1 MSGSKS
7 LLTDVARIREETRL
21 RRLRWLVVILSV
33 VLAFLVY
40 KAVVGW
46 GPVGFTL
53 PDPMYL
59 MAGLFFFILI
69 FFLVGSSLIA
79 GRSPH
84 VAYRPEQ
91 ISVRMSDVKGVGPV
105 KEDVERSMELLLGAR
120 TFRSTMGGTPRRG
133 VLFEGPPG
141 TGKTMMAK
149 AMAAEAGVPFYFVSG
164 TSFQS
169 MYYGA
174 TARKIRSYFK
184 ALRKAARREGA
195 VIGFIEEID
204 AIAMTRQGMAMTAH
218 PETAAFRAG
227 GTRVEK
233 VVSEGVG
240 GVVNELL
247 VQMQSF
253 DEPTGG
259 QKALS
264 WCVDKVNLLLPAH
277 RAIPRPRPVPVD
289 VLIIAATNRAD
300 FLDPALLRPGRF
312 DRKLT
317 FDLPDKAGRIEI
329 IEFYLGRKSHD
340 PQLDDPEYVEALAG
354 VTQGYSPVMIE
365 NLLDEGLVNALRR
378 GSDTM
383 NWNDIERARIVLEV
397 GLGNPVGY
405 TESERC
411 RIATHE
417 AGHATVA
424 FLETDRRLEILT
436 IIKRS
441 SALGLLAHGDADEVY
456 TRTKGELTKMI
467 RIAFGGLVSE
477 ELFFDDVS
485 NGPSGDLQSA
495 TSMAA
500 HMVGAA
506 GMGDSWVSLAAIEGS
521 RFGGGLVSNVLGDK
535 KARESVEN
543 LLDEQYTYV
552 KQLVEE
558 NRHLV
563 EALRDALLERHELI
577 GSEITDVLRA
587 AQAGRLTAVPAG
599 RDIVIDLREPSRRIA
614 DV

>member
-1 MSGSKS
+1 MSGSRS

-21 RRLRWLVVILSV
+21 RRLRWIVVVLAG

-40 KAVVGW
+40 KAVTGW
-46 GPVGFTL
+46 GPVDITW
-53 PDPMYL
+53 PDPMYI
-59 MAGLFFFILI
+59 MIFLFFLVLLA
-69 FFLVGSSLIA
+69 FLVGSTVIA

-84 VAYRPEQ
+84 IVYLPGQ
-91 ISVRMSDVKGVGPV
+91 IPVRLDHVKGVGPV

-120 TFRSTMGGTPRRG
+120 TFRTTMGGTPRRG

-204 AIAMTRQGMAMTAH
+204 AIAMTRAGMAMTPHPAH
-218 PETAAFRAG
+218 ARAG
-227 GTRVEK
+227 DTRVER

-264 WCVDKVNLLLPAH
+264 WWVDKVNLLLPAH
-277 RAIPRPRPVPVD
+277 RAIPRPRPTPVD

-300 FLDPALLRPGRF
+300 ALDPALLRPGRF
-312 DRKLT
+312 DRTLT

-340 PQLDDPEYVEALAG
+340 RQLDDPEYVEALAG

-383 NWNDIERARIVLEV
+383 NWADIERARIVLEV
-397 GLGNPVGY
+397 GLGTPVGY
-405 TESERC
+405 TERERR

-441 SALGLLAHGDADEVY
+441 NALGLLAHGDADEVF

-495 TSMAA
+495 TTMAA

-521 RFGGGLVSNVLGDK
+521 SLGGGLVSHVLADER
-535 KARESVEN
+535 ARQSVEV
-543 LLDEQYTYV
+543 LLDEQYRYV
-552 KQLVEE
+552 TRLIQD

-587 AQAGRLTAVPAG
+587 ARTGRPTAVPDD
-599 RDIVIDLREPSRRIA
+599 RDVLVIDLREPGRRIA
-614 DV
+614 ES